1 MKQTV
6 VRYKTKPESTETNAR
21 LIEQVFKELHAGPPK
36 NLRYLVLRLEDGSF
50 LHIVLNETDG
60 DGSPLRQVEAFQAF
74 QSGVKERLV
83 SGPESMAMTIVG
95 SYRMLDHR
103 LEARHSDAA

>member
-21 LIEQVFKELHAGPPK
+21 LIEQVFKELHAGRPK
-36 NLRYLVLRLEDGSF
+36 NLGYLVLRLEDGSF

-83 SGPESMAMTIVG
+83 SGPESIAMTIVG
-95 SYRMLDHR
+95 SYRMLDDTSGR
-103 LEARHSDAA
+103 ETD